1 MTPSLRGTIT
11 SSRTTQVF
19 VRPLSMGLYVC
30 YFVDHHE
37 VYTHQELMQW
47 KSLEVYNYFDN
58 GHVRTVEI
66 WPVDYIS
73 CILRESVRRFSQ
85 LPRPCGD
92 YQEIAGWVSLWLSG

>member
-1 MTPSLRGTIT
+1 
-11 SSRTTQVF
+11 
-19 VRPLSMGLYVC
+19 MGLYVC

-47 KSLEVYNYFDN
+47 KSLEVYNYFEN